1 MMKYFI
7 AGDKL
12 LAFNAKCCTSS
23 FCRAIIKTHHP
34 EIEEFLQTK
43 VTFPEGVSV
52 ETRQLHQ
59 HVPSRFNSDRPTA
72 LLVREPVSRFRS
84 AIGFLGLSEQV
95 DDVIRIMLEE
105 TGESVQNRHGR
116 MLGGQRGFASN
127 IHLLRQSRFIKEDD
141 VDITCFSMPDQID
154 ECAEWLGLPTP
165 LVHVN
170 EASGPKPDLTN
181 DQIDKI
187 KKYYKSDIELWES
200 VNA

>member
-1 MMKYFI
+1 MKYFI

-23 FCRAIIKTHHP
+23 FSRAIIKTHHP
-34 EIEEFLQTK
+34 EIEDYLQTK
-43 VTFPEGVSV
+43 VIYPDGVSV
-52 ETRQLHQ
+52 ENKQLHQ
-59 HVPSRFNSDRPTA
+59 HVPSRMNPDRPVA

-84 AIGFLGLSEQV
+84 AIGYLHLSESV
-95 DDVIRIMLEE
+95 DDVLRIMMEE
-105 TGESVQNRHGR
+105 NGESIKNANGR
-116 MLGGQRGFASN
+116 NMGGRRGFAGD
-127 IHLLRQSRFIKEDD
+127 IHLRKQTRFIHDD
-141 VDITCFSMPDQID
+141 DIDITYFRMPDQID

-170 EASGPKPDLTN
+170 ETSGPKPDLTN

-200 VNA
+200 INA